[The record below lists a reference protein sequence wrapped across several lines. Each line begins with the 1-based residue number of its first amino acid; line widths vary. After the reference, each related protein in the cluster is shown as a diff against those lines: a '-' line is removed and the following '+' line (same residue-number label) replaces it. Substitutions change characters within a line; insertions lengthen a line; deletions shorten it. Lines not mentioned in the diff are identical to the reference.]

1 MGRKLAL
8 FLCTVFAIAISVS
21 THATDRQAIAIEG
34 TYLLKQD
41 DGYQRVLSL
50 DRGGNVS
57 QVSDQQ
63 PLLGFTAG
71 RGVWHASRPNGV
83 VARVIDF
90 SFNLKTGA
98 RMGPSL
104 IVYELTF
111 SDPEL
116 DGFQSVGGSLS
127 GKVFPVGEDP
137 LQPTKDP
144 IQSFKIGL
152 SGRRV
157 Q

>member
-1 MGRKLAL
+1 MGRILAL
-8 FLCTVFAIAISVS
+8 FLGSVVAIAFSVS
-21 THATDRQAIAIEG
+21 THATDRKAIAIEG
-34 TYLLKQD
+34 TYLIKQD
-41 DGYQRVLSL
+41 DGYQRLL
-50 DRGGNVS
+50 TFDRGGNLS

-63 PLLGFTAG
+63 TLLGFTAG
-71 RGVWHASRPNGV
+71 RGTWQASGSNGAI
-83 VARVIDF
+83 ARVIDF

-98 RMGPSL
+98 RVGPSM

-111 SDPEL
+111 SDPAL
-116 DGFQSVGGSLS
+116 DGFQSVGGSLN
-127 GKVFPVGEDP
+127 GKIFPVGEDP